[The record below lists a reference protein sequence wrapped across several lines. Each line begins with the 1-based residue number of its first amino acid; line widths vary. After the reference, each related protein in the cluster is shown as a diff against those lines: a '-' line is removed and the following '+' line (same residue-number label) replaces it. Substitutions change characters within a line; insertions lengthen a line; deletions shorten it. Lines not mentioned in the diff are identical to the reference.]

1 MHLSK
6 AQCQQLLPASRGDQI
21 KSCSDVSVDFSI
33 SDNAGILIFESGNK
47 SFIAPYVRDVNNK
60 LLRRAESKDAVTA
73 RLLSNKMPDGLSST
87 IPLGAYSRERFI
99 SVDQSNESVVLD
111 ESVIVKWQLTAQKSL
126 SAHKE
131 EVLKDNNFAYLPELL
146 GNIYWGDKLI
156 ASANKFIAGTTD
168 GWSWCVEKA
177 KENDL
182 GVWVENLAVL
192 TAQMHRCLEGL
203 IHGDFHVGQILK
215 KSDSDQ
221 LWVIDFEGDPLAAD
235 AQTSDVLRDVA
246 SMSASFF
253 HVGAVALKYGADPVK
268 IKEWI
273 IKAESLF
280 TNIYF
285 DGEAFDIAWLHS
297 LMLDLEA
304 RELKYADK
312 FLPKWRYAPE
322 FAIAYMKE
330 LGYGSN

>member
-6 AQCQQLLPASRGDQI
+6 AQCQQLVPASRADQI
-21 KSCSDVSVDFSI
+21 NSCSDVSVNFSI
-33 SDNAGILIFESGNK
+33 SDAAGILIFDSGTK
-47 SFIAPYVRDVNNK
+47 SFIAPYAK
-60 LLRRAESKDAVTA
+60 HKGLQRAQSKDAVTA
-73 RLLSNKMPDGLSST
+73 QLLSNSIPDGLRST
-87 IPLGAYSRERFI
+87 IPVGTYSRERFI

-111 ESVIVKWQLTAQKSL
+111 ESIIVKWQLTAQKSQG
-126 SAHKE
+126 AHKE
-131 EVLKDNNFAYLPELL
+131 EVLMDNKFSYLPELL
-146 GNIYWGDKLI
+146 GNIYWEDKLI
-156 ASANKFIAGTTD
+156 ASANKYIPGTTD

-177 KENDL
+177 KANDL
-182 GVWVENLAVL
+182 GKWLDDLAAL
-192 TAQMHRCLEGL
+192 SAEMHRCLEGL

-215 KSDSDQ
+215 TSESDQ
-221 LWVIDFEGDPLAAD
+221 LWVIDFEGDPLSTEPESND
-235 AQTSDVLRDVA
+235 LMRDIA

-280 TNIYF
+280 TNKYF